1 MKNNYISYYE
11 LLTMV
16 KEGNIP
22 QLLILHLVPTK
33 SVEYVPDYDYVS
45 DKLVGYEILNDKDE
59 DENYRYYLVDCF
71 LESTMFDKVIEIIE
85 EEKEIEKLKIEQD
98 APNNYHDI
106 YNVNQPLLELE
117 NFEEV
122 PEYISE
128 IEDDNIRYVMQAF
141 LVWISDNRTKINAIL
156 KYLKEE

>member
-22 QLLILHLVPTK
+22 QLLVLHLVPTK

-59 DENYRYYLVDCF
+59 DENYSYHLGDCF

-85 EEKEIEKLKIEQD
+85 EEKEIEKITIREKTIGF
-98 APNNYHDI
+98 PNGEWTARNMDK
-106 YNVNQPLLELE
+106 
-117 NFEEV
+117 
-122 PEYISE
+122 
-128 IEDDNIRYVMQAF
+128 AF
-141 LVWISDNRTKINAIL
+141 AVKINELIDEV
-156 KYLKEE
+156 KKLKEDK

>member
-1 MKNNYISYYE
+1 MKDNYISYYE

-59 DENYRYYLVDCF
+59 DENYSYHLGDCF

-85 EEKEIEKLKIEQD
+85 EEKEIEKIIIKDMKIQ
-98 APNNYHDI
+98 AQSTGNYCYSI
-106 YNVNQPLLELE
+106 SQPMKIIINKLNEVIDTTKKLEK
-117 NFEEV
+117 N
-122 PEYISE
+122 
-128 IEDDNIRYVMQAF
+128 
-141 LVWISDNRTKINAIL
+141 
-156 KYLKEE
+156 LKEQIK